1 MRSEGFWSGKHSTS
15 AMPFIKKKLLYF
27 PPWKFI
33 IRVLSQGN
41 FKQDPCTVHLASTK
55 SFNKDKAHV
64 SHKYLN
70 LAS

>member
-1 MRSEGFWSGKHSTS
+1 
-15 AMPFIKKKLLYF
+15 MPFIKKKLLYF

-64 SHKYLN
+64 SHKYLH